1 MKEYPR
7 KLYDEFKYCNNGKKV
22 PRVKNKY
29 FTEQEKTTLQDVM
42 RHRRDVR
49 GNHFVDKPLDN
60 SVVQQILQVAE
71 ISPSVGFSQPWE
83 FVIIRDQQ
91 TKQAVADVFA
101 VENIKAEKQ
110 FSDEKRQQYAALKL
124 EGILKTPVN
133 IAVFYKPSKDA
144 VLGQTSM
151 EEMGEYSVVCAVQN
165 MWLMS
170 RALNVGMGWVSIL
183 DPEKVKEILNAPQQ
197 NKLVAYLCL
206 GYVDEFLESPELEQ
220 LKWQSRAPLE
230 QAVHQERY
238 KD

>member
-1 MKEYPR
+1 M
-7 KLYDEFKYCNNGKKV
+7 N
-22 PRVKNKY
+22 NKY
-29 FTEQEKTTLQDVM
+29 FTERQRATLQEIM

-49 GNHFVDKPLDN
+49 GNRFTAEPLSDD
-60 SVVQQILQVAE
+60 VVQQILQVAE

-91 TKQAVADVFA
+91 TKQAIASVFA
-101 VENIKAEKQ
+101 AENEKAKQQ
-110 FSDEKRQQYAALKL
+110 FSEEKRQQYVNLKL
-124 EGILKTPVN
+124 EGILNTPVN
-133 IAVFYKPSKDA
+133 IAVFYRPSEDG

-151 EEMGEYSVVCAVQN
+151 QEMGEYSVVCAVQN

-183 DPEKVKEILNAPQQ
+183 DPQKVKKILNAPKK
-197 NKLVAYLCL
+197 NKLIAYLCL

-220 LKWQSRAPLE
+220 LKWESRVPLDRV
-230 QAVHQERY
+230 VHQNRY